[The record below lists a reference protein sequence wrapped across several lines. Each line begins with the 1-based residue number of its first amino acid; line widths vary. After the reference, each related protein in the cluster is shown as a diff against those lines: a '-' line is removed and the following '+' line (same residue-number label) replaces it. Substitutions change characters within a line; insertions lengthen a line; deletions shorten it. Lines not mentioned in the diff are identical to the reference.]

1 MRGAAFAK
9 RTDAQPSEAGKSL
22 SKRRGA
28 VIIQP
33 SSPSDLSPSMAQLSI
48 DDRSPLDSSAAPTIV
63 PGRRA
68 RARWLPA
75 AALLA
80 PSLLF
85 LIAFTYWP
93 IARVVTESLIVGRFA
108 DHAFGLGNYQ
118 RLFADPHFARAAWNN
133 LAYAAGTI
141 VPSLCLAL
149 AFALAL
155 RESTRLN
162 AVLRALVV
170 MPLLIPLVAAAALFS
185 FILLPG
191 DGLLDFYLA
200 RFGLGMVNW
209 LGDPDLALGSVIA
222 ITVWKNTGYYML
234 FFLAG
239 LAGVPQD
246 LLDAAT
252 IDGAGAWRRFRAITL
267 PLLGPTFGFV
277 VPIAL
282 LNALTQIDHVITVTQ
297 GGPSDATNLLLY
309 YIYQQAAQNY
319 DTGLAS
325 SATVLSVGA
334 LLALS
339 IISFR
344 TLERGIHYES

>member
-1 MRGAAFAK
+1 MPHRVRAGWLHAF
-9 RTDAQPSEAGKSL
+9 
-22 SKRRGA
+22 
-28 VIIQP
+28 
-33 SSPSDLSPSMAQLSI
+33 
-48 DDRSPLDSSAAPTIV
+48 
-63 PGRRA
+63 
-68 RARWLPA
+68 
-75 AALLA
+75 ALLA

-85 LIAFTYWP
+85 LLLFTYWP
-93 IARVVTESLIVGRFA
+93 VARVLIESFVVGRFA
-108 DHAFGLGNYQ
+108 DQAIGFDNYQ

-133 LAYAAGTI
+133 IVYAIGTI
-141 VPSLCLAL
+141 LPSLCLAL
-149 AFALAL
+149 LFALAL
-155 RESTRLN
+155 RREGRL
-162 AVLRALVV
+162 VGLFRTLLV
-170 MPLLIPLVAAAALFS
+170 MPLMIPLVAAAALFT

-200 RFGLGMVNW
+200 RFGVGMVNW
-209 LGDPDLALGSVIA
+209 LGNPDLALGSVIG

-239 LAGVPQD
+239 LAGISQD
-246 LLDAAT
+246 MLDAAT
-252 IDGAGAWRRFRAITL
+252 IDGAGAFHRLRAITL

-282 LNALTQIDHVITVTQ
+282 LNALTQIDHIITVTE

-325 SATVLSVGA
+325 AATVISVAA

-339 IISFR
+339 LISFR
-344 TLERGIHYES
+344 GLEAGIHYES

>member
-1 MRGAAFAK
+1 MSIEERALH
-9 RTDAQPSEAGKSL
+9 AGVAPL
-22 SKRRGA
+22 RMVRPIRRRRWFTA
-28 VIIQP
+28 V
-33 SSPSDLSPSMAQLSI
+33 
-48 DDRSPLDSSAAPTIV
+48 
-63 PGRRA
+63 
-68 RARWLPA
+68 
-75 AALLA
+75 ALLA
-80 PSLLF
+80 PSVFF
-85 LIAFTYWP
+85 LVLFTYGP
-93 IARVVTESLIVGRFA
+93 VLRVLGDSLIVGRFA
-108 DHAFGLGNYQ
+108 GEHAVGIGNYQ

-141 VPSLCLAL
+141 VPSLVLAL
-149 AFALAL
+149 FLALAL
-155 RESTRLN
+155 RESGRFTSL
-162 AVLRALVV
+162 LRTLIV

-191 DGLLDFYLA
+191 DGLLDFYL
-200 RFGLGMVNW
+200 RKLGVHLVNW
-209 LGDPDLALGSVIA
+209 LGDPDYALGAVIA

-246 LLDAAT
+246 LVDAAT
-252 IDGAGAWRRFRAITL
+252 IDGAGAWRRLRSIIL

-282 LNALTQIDHVITVTQ
+282 LNALTQVDHVVTMTQ

-325 SATVLSVGA
+325 AATVISVAA
-334 LLALS
+334 LLSLS
-339 IISFR
+339 LISFR
-344 TLERGIHYES
+344 LIERGVHYES

>member
-1 MRGAAFAK
+1 LQVLA
-9 RTDAQPSEAGKSL
+9 
-22 SKRRGA
+22 
-28 VIIQP
+28 
-33 SSPSDLSPSMAQLSI
+33 
-48 DDRSPLDSSAAPTIV
+48 DSFV
-63 PGRRA
+63 
-68 RARWLPA
+68 
-75 AALLA
+75 
-80 PSLLF
+80 
-85 LIAFTYWP
+85 
-93 IARVVTESLIVGRFA
+93 VGRFA
-108 DHAFGLGNYQ
+108 DHQPGLGNYQ

-133 LAYAAGTI
+133 IAYAAGTI
-141 VPSLCLAL
+141 LPSLCLAL
-149 AFALAL
+149 LFALAL
-155 RESTRLN
+155 RETTRLT
-162 AVLRALVV
+162 AILRTFVV

-200 RFGLGMVNW
+200 RLGLGMVNW
-209 LGDPDLALGSVIA
+209 LGDPDLALGSMIA
-222 ITVWKNTGYYML
+222 ITVWKNTGYFML

-239 LAGVPQD
+239 LAAVPQE

-252 IDGAGAWRRFRAITL
+252 IDGAGAIRRFRAVTL

-282 LNALTQIDHVITVTQ
+282 LNALTQIDHVVTVTQ

-319 DTGLAS
+319 DVGLAS
-325 SATVLSVGA
+325 AATVISVAA

-339 IISFR
+339 FISFR

>member
-1 MRGAAFAK
+1 M
-9 RTDAQPSEAGKSL
+9 TSL
-22 SKRRGA
+22 F
-28 VIIQP
+28 VED
-33 SSPSDLSPSMAQLSI
+33 SSPLAGISP
-48 DDRSPLDSSAAPTIV
+48 AAV
-63 PGRRA
+63 RGRRP
-68 RARWLPA
+68 RGIWLSA

-80 PSLLF
+80 PSLVF

-93 IARVVTESLIVGRFA
+93 IVRVLAESFVVGRFA
-108 DHAFGLGNYQ
+108 DHQAGLGNYQ

-133 LAYAAGTI
+133 AVYAAGTI

-149 AFALAL
+149 LFALAL
-155 RESTRLN
+155 RETTRLN
-162 AVLRALVV
+162 AVLRTLVV
-170 MPLLIPLVAAAALFS
+170 MPLLIPLVAAAALFT

-191 DGLLDFYLA
+191 DGLVDFYLA
-200 RFGLGMVNW
+200 RLGLGMVNW
-209 LGDPDLALGSVIA
+209 LGDPDLALGSIIA

-252 IDGAGAWRRFRAITL
+252 IDGAGAIRRFRAVTL

-277 VPIAL
+277 LPIAL
-282 LNALTQIDHVITVTQ
+282 LNALTQIDHVIMVTQ

-325 SATVLSVGA
+325 SATVVSVAA

-339 IISFR
+339 FISLR
-344 TLERGIHYES
+344 MLERGIHYES